1 MKRIIIFMTV
11 LSFCLV
17 SVLQAKTIKK
27 DFRELIGN
35 KFVDVSIK
43 DINLLRFPY
52 QVKEVQSSKD
62 LSMNIRGKNVFI
74 KLIEKVPTEL
84 FIMLNDPDETTIN
97 IILNPKDIPSQTIEF
112 TDKTA
117 EMKKVYEEEKSIPYE
132 KAIRNIIVS
141 ISKTGKVKGYSV
153 LEADNETIKT
163 DELELTKLRTYQGYK
178 YSAEVW
184 KVKNISDKALY
195 LEEPFF
201 YMIGMKAISI
211 ENHNLAKGEESLLY
225 IVR

>member
-1 MKRIIIFMTV
+1 MKKLLIFTALIISVTSTV
-11 LSFCLV
+11 YA
-17 SVLQAKTIKK
+17 SVIKK
-27 DFRELIGN
+27 DFRELVGN
-35 KFVDVSIK
+35 KFINVSIK
-43 DINLLRFPY
+43 DVNLLRFPY
-52 QVKEVQSSKD
+52 QIKEVQSSKD

-163 DELELTKLRTYQGYK
+163 NELELTKLRTYQGYK

>member
-1 MKRIIIFMTV
+1 MKKLLIFTALII
-11 LSFCLV
+11 
-17 SVLQAKTIKK
+17 SVTSTIYASVIKK
-27 DFRELIGN
+27 DFRELVGN
-35 KFVDVSIK
+35 KFINASIK
-43 DINLLRFPY
+43 DVNLLRFPY
-52 QVKEVQSSKD
+52 QIKEVQSSKD

-153 LEADNETIKT
+153 LEVDNETIKT